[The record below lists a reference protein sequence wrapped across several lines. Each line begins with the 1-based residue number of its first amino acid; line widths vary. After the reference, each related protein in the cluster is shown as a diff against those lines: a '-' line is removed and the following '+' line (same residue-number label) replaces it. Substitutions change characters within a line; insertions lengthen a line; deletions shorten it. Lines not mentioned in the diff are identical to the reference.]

1 MTNRNEREAKVMNK
15 KWVMVLVSYTRWIV
29 AVVGFAC
36 VSAGAADAQQAPA
49 LTPQFEVSGTYSY
62 IRANAANSD
71 GGYNLNGGSAS
82 FAYNFNDRFALVA
95 DGGIYRFGGLPSGLD
110 STMYT
115 YLFGPRFTFR
125 KLRFRKLS
133 RLTPFTQVLL
143 GGGRLN
149 ASASGISAGENGF
162 SMAIGGGL
170 DFPIRRRFSIRL
182 IQAEYLLTRFDRV
195 TGESATQNDVRI
207 SAGLVFRFGSK

>member
-1 MTNRNEREAKVMNK
+1 MANRNEREAKVMNK
-15 KWVMVLVSYTRWIV
+15 NCVMVLGSCARWIV
-29 AVVGFAC
+29 AVVGVAWVFLGVAY
-36 VSAGAADAQQAPA
+36 AQEAPA

-62 IRANAANSD
+62 VRANAANSA

-82 FAYNFNDRFALVA
+82 FAYNFSDRVALVA

-125 KLRFRKLS
+125 KVS
-133 RLTPFTQVLL
+133 RVTPFAQILL
-143 GGGRLN
+143 GGSRLN
-149 ASASGISAGENGF
+149 ASAGGISAGENAF
-162 SMAIGGGL
+162 SMAIGGGVDL
-170 DFPIRRRFSIRL
+170 PLRRRFSIRL

-195 TGESATQNDVRI
+195 TGASATQNDVRI
-207 SAGLVFRFGSK
+207 STGLVFRFGSK

>member
-1 MTNRNEREAKVMNK
+1 MANRNEREAKVMNK
-15 KWVMVLVSYTRWIV
+15 NCVMVLGLCARWIV
-29 AVVGFAC
+29 AAVGVAWVFLGVAY
-36 VSAGAADAQQAPA
+36 AQQAPA

-62 IRANAANSD
+62 VRANAANSG

-82 FAYNFNDRFALVA
+82 FAYNFSDRVALVA

-125 KLRFRKLS
+125 KVS
-133 RLTPFTQVLL
+133 RVTPFVQALL
-143 GGGRLN
+143 GGSRLN
-149 ASASGISAGENGF
+149 ASAGGISAGENAF
-162 SMAIGGGL
+162 SMAIGGGVDL
-170 DFPIRRRFSIRL
+170 PLRRRFSIRL

-195 TGESATQNDVRI
+195 TGASATQNDVRI
-207 SAGLVFRFGSK
+207 STGLVFRFGSK

>member
-15 KWVMVLVSYTRWIV
+15 KCVMVLGSYARWIV

-36 VSAGAADAQQAPA
+36 VSAAAADAQQAPA

-62 IRANAANSD
+62 IRANAANSG

-82 FAYNFNDRFALVA
+82 FAYNFSDRVALVA
-95 DGGIYRFGGLPSGLD
+95 DGGIYRFGGLPAGLD

-115 YLFGPRFTFR
+115 YLFGPRFS
-125 KLRFRKLS
+125 FRKLS
-133 RLTPFTQVLL
+133 RVTPFAQVLL

-149 ASASGISAGENGF
+149 AGSAGISAGENGF
-162 SMAIGGGL
+162 SMAMGGGL
-170 DFPIRRRFSIRL
+170 DLPLRRRFSIRL